1 MKIKLSQFSQRTEYG
16 CLQLSAEASELG
28 IAPGV
33 WPQLISVAAHSDTW
47 NMRRT
52 SLDETKATYQ
62 LPLTQ
67 ITAII
72 FND

>member
-16 CLQLSAEASELG
+16 RLQLSAEASELG

-33 WPQLISVAAHSDTW
+33 WPLLISVAAHSDTW
-47 NMRRT
+47 NMHRT